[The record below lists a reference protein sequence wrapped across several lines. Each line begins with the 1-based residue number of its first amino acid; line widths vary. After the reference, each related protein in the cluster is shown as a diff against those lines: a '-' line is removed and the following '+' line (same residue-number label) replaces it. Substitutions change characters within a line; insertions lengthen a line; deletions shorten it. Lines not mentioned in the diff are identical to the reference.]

1 MIRPPHDQ
9 TGAPPETNGNV
20 HSMPDSREIDQEP
33 GLAGDQPRRLHKA
46 GRDEIPDVVIRRLPI
61 YARALERLREE
72 SAGHVSSEELGA
84 RIDVSA
90 AQIRRDLAY
99 FGDFGKQGKGYHVE
113 FLLDQIRAILQLHR
127 TWNIALVGVGDLGR
141 ALVRY
146 DGFRRNGF
154 CITALFDH
162 NPRKREQR
170 IGDLVVEGMD
180 ALPEVLAREGIEI
193 ALIAVPAAAAQE
205 VADHL
210 VQAGIRAI
218 LNYAPTVVKA
228 PRHVSIRHID
238 PVVALQSMT
247 YYLTPREEE

>member
-1 MIRPPHDQ
+1 MSARPRS
-9 TGAPPETNGNV
+9 GAIWLT
-20 HSMPDSREIDQEP
+20 SAISASRARAITSSSCSTR
-33 GLAGDQPRRLHKA
+33 LAG
-46 GRDEIPDVVIRRLPI
+46 
-61 YARALERLREE
+61 
-72 SAGHVSSEELGA
+72 
-84 RIDVSA
+84 
-90 AQIRRDLAY
+90 
-99 FGDFGKQGKGYHVE
+99 
-113 FLLDQIRAILQLHR
+113 ILQLHR
-127 TWNIALVGVGDLGR
+127 IWNIALVGVGDLGR

-210 VQAGIRAI
+210 VQAGIRRHPQLRADRGEG
-218 LNYAPTVVKA
+218 A
-228 PRHVSIRHID
+228 RHVSIRHID